1 MFFILT
7 VLSGLLLVFTLLPL
21 LRYEV
26 WWIRIFDFP
35 RLQLAILALFLLAAS
50 VVYLDLSQLK
60 SWILVIISGGCFFY
74 HCWWILPLTK
84 IYPPE
89 VAQTTNPDSDER
101 IRLVTAN
108 VLMTNRNMDSFLE
121 IIRTANPDLFVT
133 LESDK
138 KWEEKLD
145 LLEYEYPHTVK
156 CPLDNLY
163 GMHLYS
169 KLPLEN
175 SSVKYLVEPGVPS
188 IHTKVILPSGRE
200 VKMHFLH
207 PVPPSPTTGN
217 EESTE
222 RDVELLIVG
231 EKVTETNS
239 PVIVT
244 GDLNDVAWSETTR
257 LFKKISQL
265 LDPRIG
271 RGFYNTFNANYW
283 FLRWPVD
290 YVFHSSHFTLTGIE
304 RLPYFGS
311 DHFPIMVEVVYDNK
325 ATSMNQKKAVDV
337 DDQKE
342 ADKKT
347 GKRPAQKEDV
357 PDPAS

>member
-1 MFFILT
+1 MFFILSA
-7 VLSGLLLVFTLLPL
+7 LSGLLLLSTLLPL
-21 LRYEV
+21 FRYEA
-26 WWIRIFDFP
+26 WWIRVLDFP
-35 RLQLAILALFLLAAS
+35 RLQLAILALFLLATI
-50 VVYLDLSQLK
+50 VVFLDLSQIK
-60 SWILVIISGGCFFY
+60 SWILAIISGGCLFY
-74 HCWWILPLTK
+74 HGWWILPLTK

-101 IRLVTAN
+101 IRLITAN
-108 VLMTNRNMDSFLE
+108 VLTSNRNMESFLE
-121 IIRTANPDLFVT
+121 IIRSNDPDLFVT

-145 LLEYEYPHTVK
+145 LLENKYPHTVK

-169 KLPLEN
+169 KLPLQN
-175 SSVKYLVEPGVPS
+175 RSVKYLVEHGVPS

-200 VKMHFLH
+200 INMHFLH

-231 EKVTETNS
+231 EKVSEINS

-290 YVFHSSHFTLTGIE
+290 YVFHSSHFTLTHIE

-311 DHFPIMVEVVYDNK
+311 DHFPIMVELVYEYETRLKNP
-325 ATSMNQKKAVDV
+325 KKEADA

-347 GKRPAQKEDV
+347 GKRPARKEDV